1 VGPPVT
7 APIDVAATVERIAA
21 VLQECGI
28 RHAFGG
34 AIAQN
39 YWGTVRATQ
48 DVDLLALV
56 PALKTPELVDALMRS
71 GFRVRDAG
79 GQVRPITVKEAREA
93 WLQDH
98 LLTLWLD
105 MTKVEI
111 FSPVIP
117 LQERILERAVPMPFR
132 GRSIPITT
140 AEDLVL
146 LKMVFHREKDLR
158 DVRGILV
165 ACKDRLDAQYMLE
178 QAQAVLDDARR
189 AELQQL
195 LGKLTR

>member
-7 APIDVAATVERIAA
+7 ASIDVAATVERIAA

-71 GFRVRDAG
+71 GFRMRDAG
-79 GQVRPITVKEAREA
+79 SEARPITVKEAREA
-93 WLQDH
+93 WLHDH

-117 LQERILERAVPMPFR
+117 LQDRILERAVPMPFR

-158 DVRGILV
+158 DVRGVLV
-165 ACKDRLDAQYMLE
+165 ACKDRLDGKYMLE
-178 QAQAVLDDARR
+178 QARAVLDDARC

-195 LGKLTR
+195 LGKLS